1 MPILK
6 TKNYK
11 EFTVVDSET
20 GVVLKTFIGAKNAAK
35 CLPGDVVNITETGCV
50 LVSRCTQPTIAGL
63 IELNSKVKF
72 GYSGRNVP
80 IYMFVPFNESYPPFV
95 VGCSE
100 KDTSINRL
108 ALIRFEG
115 LWDDG
120 FPRGLLQR
128 LLPIGAET
136 EALFWTYSPLA
147 CEKYKG
153 PLPSVADLTGRK
165 ELGPGTFHIDPDGCR
180 DVDDVLT
187 FDGDDYVII
196 TIADVAATVAE
207 NSDLDLR
214 AAKICQ
220 TFYQD
225 GVQPKHMFPA
235 DLSESQMSLLSGSK
249 PGLSLRV
256 CLVSLACT
264 WFESAVCVEKTF
276 SYESVYQELEL
287 CQKLRRMSS
296 AFGLESDD
304 SHKWIEAAMKFY
316 NIQAAKLLKAK
327 GYGVLR
333 SHKAPDV
340 EKLESYT
347 SVDPSLAFLAY
358 NAAIYV
364 SGPYDE
370 GVNHWGLGETAYT
383 HATSPIRRY
392 ADLINQRALKA
403 ILFGKESGDSV
414 GIDVNLMNAV
424 GKASKQHDR
433 DYVYLAAIKNS
444 QNGSVVGKL
453 IAIKEYAEGNV
464 KLSFFVPQW
473 GIIVKTK
480 YKKGLEENTVVSKD
494 ETLCATTVIGAN
506 YCISYHADLR
516 ARSWK
521 KRVILRLEARVEA

>member
-11 EFTVVDSET
+11 EFTVIEPET
-20 GVVLKTFIGAKNAAK
+20 GLVLKSFSGAKNAGK
-35 CLPGDVVNITETGCV
+35 CLPGDAVTVTETGCA

-63 IELNSKVKF
+63 LELNSKVKF

-100 KDTSINRL
+100 KDTSVNRL

-153 PLPSVADLTGRK
+153 SLPPVADLTGRK
-165 ELGPGTFHIDPDGCR
+165 KLGSGTFHIDPVGCK
-180 DVDDVLT
+180 DVDDVMT
-187 FDGDDYVII
+187 FDGDDCVII

-207 NSDLDLR
+207 NSDLDVR
-214 AAKICQ
+214 ASKICQ
-220 TFYQD
+220 TLYQD

-235 DLSESQMSLLSGSK
+235 DLSESQMSLLSGDR

-256 CLVSLACT
+256 CLKTLDCT
-264 WFESAVCVEKTF
+264 WFESAVCVERTF
-276 SYESVYQELEL
+276 SYESIYQELEL
-287 CQKLRRMSS
+287 CKKLRRMSS

-327 GYGVLR
+327 GLGVLR

-370 GVNHWGLGETAYT
+370 SVNHWGLGETAYT

-403 ILFGKESGDSV
+403 ILFGKESSGCA
-414 GIDVNLMNAV
+414 GIDVTYMNAV
-424 GKASKQHDR
+424 GKAAKQHDR
-433 DYVYLAAIKNS
+433 DYVYLTAIKNS

-453 IAIKEYAEGNV
+453 IAIKEYVEGIV

>member
-11 EFTVVDSET
+11 EFTVIDSDT
-20 GVVLKTFIGAKNAAK
+20 GLVLKTFTGAKNAGK
-35 CLPGDVVNITETGCV
+35 CLPGDLVNVTETGCT
-50 LVSRCTQPTIAGL
+50 LVSRCVQPTIAGL
-63 IELNSKVKF
+63 LELNSKVKF

-100 KDTSINRL
+100 KDTSVNRL
-108 ALIRFEG
+108 ALIRFDG

-153 PLPSVADLTGRK
+153 TLPPVADLTGRQ
-165 ELGPGTFHIDPDGCR
+165 ELGPGTFHIDPVGCK

-187 FDGDDYVII
+187 FDSDDYVVI
-196 TIADVAATVAE
+196 TIADVAATIE
-207 NSDLDLR
+207 SGSDLDVR
-214 AAKICQ
+214 ASKICQ

-235 DLSESQMSLLSGSK
+235 DLSEMQMSLLSGER

-256 CLVSLACT
+256 CLKTLDCT
-264 WFESAVCVEKTF
+264 WFESIVRVERTF
-276 SYESVYQELEL
+276 TYESVYADSQL
-287 CQKLRRMSS
+287 CVKLRRMSL
-296 AFGLESDD
+296 AFGMDTDD

-316 NIQAAKLLKAK
+316 NIQAAKLLKEA

-340 EKLESYT
+340 SKLESYT
-347 SVDPSLAFLAY
+347 RIDPSLAFLAY
-358 NAAIYV
+358 NSASYV
-364 SGPYDE
+364 SGPYVE
-370 GVNHWGLGETAYT
+370 NVNHWGLGETAYT

-403 ILFGKESGDSV
+403 ILKGVTCVGSV
-414 GIDVNLMNAV
+414 DTTWMNAV
-424 GKASKQHDR
+424 GKSAKQHDR
-433 DYVYLAAIKNS
+433 DYVFLTAIKKS
-444 QNGSVVGKL
+444 LTGSVIGKL
-453 IAIKEYAEGNV
+453 ISTREVEEGIV
-464 KLSFFVPQW
+464 KLSFFVPEWQL
-473 GIIVKTK
+473 IVKTK
-480 YKKGLEENTVVSKD
+480 YNKGTEPNTVISKD
-494 ETLCATTVIGAN
+494 ETVCLETVVGSN
-506 YCISYHADLR
+506 YRLSYHADLR

-521 KRVILRLEARVEA
+521 RRIILRLEARAEA

>member
-20 GVVLKTFIGAKNAAK
+20 GVVLKTFSGAKHAGK
-35 CLPGDVVNITETGCV
+35 CLPGDSVNVTETGCT
-50 LVSRCTQPTIAGL
+50 LISRCVQPTIAGL
-63 IELNSKVKF
+63 LELNSKVKF

-100 KDTSINRL
+100 KDTSVNRL
-108 ALIRFEG
+108 GLIRFEG

-153 PLPSVADLTGRK
+153 VLPPVADLTGRQN
-165 ELGPGTFHIDPDGCR
+165 LGPGTFHIDPDGCK

-187 FDGDDYVII
+187 FDGDDCVVI
-196 TIADVAATVAE
+196 TIADVAATIE
-207 NSDLDLR
+207 KGSDLDLR
-214 AAKICQ
+214 ASKICQ

-225 GVQPKHMFPA
+225 GTQPKHMFPA
-235 DLSESQMSLLSGSK
+235 DLSEMQMSLLSGDR

-256 CLVSLACT
+256 NLSTLACD
-264 WFESAVCVEKTF
+264 WFESIVRVEKTF
-276 SYESVYQELEL
+276 SYESVYADSDL
-287 CQKLRRMSS
+287 CFNLRRMSS
-296 AFGLESDD
+296 VFGLDSDD

-316 NIQAAKLLKAK
+316 NIQAAKLLKAA

-340 EKLESYT
+340 EKLKSYT
-347 SVDPSLAFLAY
+347 RVDPSLAFLAY
-358 NAAIYV
+358 NAAVYV
-364 SGPYDE
+364 SGPYD
-370 GVNHWGLGETAYT
+370 GDVNHWGLGENAYT

-403 ILFGKESGDSV
+403 ILKGITCGSGV
-414 GIDVNLMNAV
+414 DVTCMNAV

-433 DYVYLAAIKNS
+433 DYIYLTAIKKS
-444 QNGSVVGKL
+444 LTGSVEGKL
-453 IAIKEYAEGNV
+453 ISVRDFDEGIV
-464 KLSFFVPQW
+464 KLSFFVPEWQL
-473 GIIVKTK
+473 IVKTK
-480 YKKGLEENTVVSKD
+480 YNKGVEPNTVVSKD
-494 ETLCATTVIGAN
+494 ETVCLETAVGAN
-506 YCISYHADLR
+506 YRISYHADLR

-521 KRVILRLEARVEA
+521 RRIILRLEARVEA